1 MGTETDPF
9 EMTEA
14 DTFTMT
20 DCVFWGNFN
29 IRLAKNKLVEND
41 DLKLLRA
48 AGYDVVRIAGQTMK
62 EDGK

>member
-29 IRLAKNKLVEND
+29 IQLAKNKLVEND

-48 AGYDVVRIAGQTMK
+48 AGYDVVRIAGQSADK
-62 EDGK
+62 P